1 MEEARKY
8 VATCPG
14 ERYAIS
20 PAICKARRERNYPRC
35 RGCVFNPDAQPGEA
49 DPAEDSPER
58 TAASIFKA
66 YDIRGTYPGQIDVA
80 MARRIGQATAIY
92 LKAHTLVV
100 GHDVRVSSPELSEAL
115 IEGIL
120 SVGTSVAD
128 VGLCSTPFH
137 YFAVGTLRC
146 DGGIMVTASHNP
158 PQYNGFKISRR
169 DVVPVGGESGLA
181 EIRRMVETDEPPPPV
196 KKRGR
201 RVPMDLKANYIKHV
215 LSFSRPGP
223 RALKVAVDTSNGS
236 AGLYVLDLFRELPHE
251 IVPLY
256 LEPDGRFPHHDP
268 NPLVDENLFSLI
280 DRVRESEAD
289 LGVALDGDADRIA
302 VVTEQG
308 KRVPNDIL
316 TALLAREVLREEP
329 GAAIVYDLRS
339 SRVVPEEIEAA
350 GGKPIEERV
359 GHAFIK
365 KTMRDH
371 DAPFGGELSG
381 HFYFRENFFADN
393 GLMAMMKVLNVLSRS
408 DEPMSALVAPLQRYH
423 STGEVNFRV
432 ADQDAKIA
440 LIQRHFADAEITHLD
455 GITVRYPDWWFN
467 LRKSNTEPLLRLTLE
482 ARSPELLEEARVRL
496 FELLG
501 RPVK

>member
-1 MEEARKY
+1 MDEARKY

-35 RGCVFNPDAQPGEA
+35 RGCVFNPDSETGDDTATA
-49 DPAEDSPER
+49 VTPEQTTR
-58 TAASIFKA
+58 SIFKA
-66 YDIRGTYPGQIDVA
+66 YDIRGTYPAEIDVA
-80 MARRIGQATAIY
+80 VARRLGQATALF

-115 IEGIL
+115 IDGVL

-128 VGLCSTPFH
+128 VGMCSTPFH
-137 YFAVGTLRC
+137 YFSVGTLEC

-169 DVVPVGGESGLA
+169 QVLPVGSESGLA
-181 EIRRMVETDEPPPPV
+181 EIRRMIETDEPPPPV

-201 RVPMDLKANYIKHV
+201 RVPMDLKDLYLKHV
-215 LSFSRPGP
+215 LESSHPGRP
-223 RALKVAVDTSNGS
+223 LKVAVDTTNGA

-268 NPLVDENLFSLI
+268 NPMKDENLFSLI
-280 DRVRESEAD
+280 DRVRDTEAD
-289 LGVALDGDADRIA
+289 LGVALDGDADRIVA
-302 VVTEQG
+302 VTEEG
-308 KRVPNDIL
+308 KRVPNDII
-316 TALLAREVLREEP
+316 TALLAREVLEDES

-339 SRVVPEEIEAA
+339 SWVVREEIELA
-350 GGKPIEERV
+350 GGVPIQERV

-365 KTMRDH
+365 ATMREH
-371 DAPFGGELSG
+371 NAPFGGELSG
-381 HFYFRENFFADN
+381 HFYFRDNFFADS
-393 GLMAMMKVLNVLSRS
+393 GFIAMIKVLNVLSRS
-408 DEPMSALVAPLQRYH
+408 DQPFSELVAPLLRYH
-423 STGEVNFRV
+423 TTGEVDFRA
-432 ADQDAKIA
+432 ADQDGKLA
-440 LIQRHFADAEITHLD
+440 LLERHFSDGEITHLD

-467 LRKSNTEPLLRLTLE
+467 VRKSNTEPVLRLTLE
-482 ARSPELLEEARVRL
+482 ARTADELESAKSRL
-496 FELLG
+496 FDLLG
-501 RPVK
+501 KPVG